1 LAAHGASK
9 ENIFTDLHFSR
20 NFLYYF
26 KNPCLPAAQ
35 AANFPFFGERH
46 GLLYR
51 AKVVGGVEIKIRL
64 EGGAEKKAKEAARPE
79 TRRVPAF
86 TGIKTH
92 LATQGEGVKKILAEI
107 EQMVGLA
114 EVKAV
119 IFEVQAFAEIQK
131 RRAGLR
137 LLTEP
142 TVLHSLF
149 IGNPGTGKT
158 TMARHLALL
167 YKEMGLLNRGHML
180 EVERADLVGEYIGH
194 TAQKTK
200 DVVKKALGG
209 VLFIDE
215 AYSLSR
221 GGEKDFGRE
230 AIDVLV
236 KAMEDYKNDFILI
249 LAGYTG
255 EMKDFLQSNPGLES
269 RFPLHIAFPDY
280 SLPELMLIAGHMYKR
295 RQYTLSPEGQKAL
308 EKELCR
314 ILLEYPQTHGNA
326 RLVRNVVEGSL
337 RMQAVRLMDMENNK
351 EMGSEELQL
360 ITACDAQKALAKV
373 KLVKERKAQI
383 KRLYVQAG
391 GGNE

>member
-1 LAAHGASK
+1 M
-9 ENIFTDLHFSR
+9 
-20 NFLYYF
+20 
-26 KNPCLPAAQ
+26 
-35 AANFPFFGERH
+35 
-46 GLLYR
+46 
-51 AKVVGGVEIKIRL
+51 EIKIRL
-64 EGGAEKKAKEAARPE
+64 DNGAENAEKPRKETAKAGA
-79 TRRVPAF
+79 RRVSGFA
-86 TGIKTH
+86 GIRTH
-92 LATQGEGVKKILAEI
+92 LAAQGEGVKKTLGEI

-149 IGNPGTGKT
+149 VGNPGTGKT

-200 DVVKKALGG
+200 EVVKKALGG

-236 KAMEDYKNDFILI
+236 KAMEDHKNDFILI

-255 EMKDFLQSNPGLES
+255 EMKGFLQSNPGLES

-280 SLPELMLIAGHMYKR
+280 SLPELMLIAEHMYKR
-295 RQYTLSPEGQKAL
+295 RQYSLSPEGQKVL

-314 ILLEYPQTHGNA
+314 ILLEFPQTHGNA
-326 RLVRNVVEGSL
+326 RLVRNVVESSL
-337 RMQAVRLMDMENNK
+337 RMQAVRLMELENNG
-351 EMGSEELQL
+351 EMSSEELQL
-360 ITACDAQKALAKV
+360 ITAPDARKALAKI
-373 KLVKERKAQI
+373 KPVKERKAQI
-383 KRLYVQAG
+383 RELSRQWLHAQAG
-391 GGNE
+391 NRETRDEC